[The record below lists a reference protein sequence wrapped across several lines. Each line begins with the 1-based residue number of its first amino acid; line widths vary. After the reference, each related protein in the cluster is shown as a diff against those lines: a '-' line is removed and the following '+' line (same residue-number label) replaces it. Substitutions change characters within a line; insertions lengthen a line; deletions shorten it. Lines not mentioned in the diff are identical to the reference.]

1 MSLNIWESYWHIS
14 STATNLGCGMNFLVT
29 SVGATDSYTQYF
41 CATPGIAGN
50 TYYIVSPNNAE
61 GECALSSWIS
71 VDSADAK
78 QSNDGWQY
86 SWRRYICNC
95 HSSCRCNQYCSQY
108 CSQYPQEWDIH
119 LQSSVWYHR
128 WWVYIPWLVG
138 PCTLLVAS
146 AQNPSSEYPSSPN
159 NTRYKEHPDRGSSW
173 RLIYGTAWI
182 VVRGALMYISFVTWT
197 LEGSIVG
204 AGND

>member
-1 MSLNIWESYWHIS
+1 
-14 STATNLGCGMNFLVT
+14 MNFLVT

-41 CATPGIAGN
+41 CATPGVAGN
-50 TYYIVSPNNAE
+50 TYYIVSPINAE
-61 GECALSSWIS
+61 GECALSSWES

-86 SWRRYICNC
+86 SWHRYICNW
-95 HSSCRCNQYCSQY
+95 HSSCRCSQY

-146 AQNPSSEYPSSPN
+146 TQDPSSEFPSCPN
-159 NTRYKEHPDRGSSW
+159 NTRYKEHPDRESSW
-173 RLIYGTAWI
+173 RLIYGTVWI
-182 VVRGALMYISFVTWT
+182 AIRGTLMYISLVTWT
-197 LEGSIVG
+197 PEGSIVG
-204 AGND
+204 EGND